1 MAAVPLTGAL
11 KGTPPTIFTGNRAES
26 EQFLRE
32 FRQWRRTNRNHELV
46 LSPYQRVGL
55 ALGLIRGPA
64 VNDWGDAAERAL
76 DAATT
81 RTTNPLAETDEAL
94 WTTFETDFKAAWT
107 DTLSKQNAY
116 QQLTTLV
123 MSGDDIDGYIATF
136 ERLAHVAEWHRDA
149 SGTVDVFR
157 RHLTS
162 PILRACLLR
171 TTPPETMTEWQ
182 TAARAEVQRA
192 RTLASCFP
200 SHGKRAARTP
210 DTGQYAPVIVAPP
223 PVAPTSDGVVPMD
236 IDAAYAPRIRTPQEL
251 TQQQKCRDEG
261 RCFKCF
267 QTGHVSKFCPKR
279 SAPVRVNTVSLSPAP
294 MPRTQPGT
302 ALVEINEATVRANL
316 LHLSHLQR
324 QNVIADLLLMGGD
337 DLSDDDNTAQI
348 NAARLSTPASTAS
361 RRTTFLRPATEDDS
375 SSDSDWHP
383 QYLSRN
389 ADLFGP
395 TDTGGDAHDGRMPRS
410 IVADDNKPNGGVK
423 SLISPVSSPA
433 SSIFNWLTPV
443 DEPPRP
449 DPREQNS
456 EPATATDEFDFEA
469 FYASYSDDNHLPQH
483 AVVSTAAAV
492 SPPANLEIAPPH
504 HQHHHQIFLSHA
516 LERPRDPD
524 QLAPAAQYIPGP
536 QNHVTPAPTPSPVA
550 SSPQDDFRVRLDADI
565 AAQGPALAAS
575 IDHARRVIARRRDR
589 AQYLTGLGH
598 RAHTTND
605 FRHWCAVL
613 AAIRYRNPDRPPDP
627 PVHDHPPDVGQN
639 YAHDDDYAEPDY

>member
-64 VNDWGDAAERAL
+64 VNDWGDAAERTL

-81 RTTNPLAETDEAL
+81 RTVNPLAETDEAL

-116 QQLTTLV
+116 QQLTALV

-136 ERLAHVAEWHRDA
+136 ERLAHVADWHREA

-157 RHLTS
+157 HHLTS

-200 SHGKRAARTP
+200 SHGKRATRTP
-210 DTGQYAPVIVAPP
+210 DIGQYAPVLVVPP

-236 IDAAYAPRIRTPQEL
+236 IDAAYVPRIRTPQEL
-251 TQQQKCRDEG
+251 AQQQKCRDEG

-267 QTGHVSKFCPKR
+267 RTGHVSKFCPKR
-279 SAPVRVNTVSLSPAP
+279 SAPAQANTVSMPPAP
-294 MPRTQPGT
+294 MPQTQPG
-302 ALVEINEATVRANL
+302 AAPVEINETTVRANL
-316 LHLSHLQR
+316 LHLSRLQR
-324 QNVIADLLLMGGD
+324 QNVIADLLLMEGD
-337 DLSDDDNTAQI
+337 DLSDDGSIVQI
-348 NAARLSTPASTAS
+348 NAACLSTPARAAS
-361 RRTTFLRPATEDDS
+361 RRTTFLRPAAEDDS
-375 SSDSDWHP
+375 SSGSDWHP
-383 QYLSRN
+383 QYLSRET
-389 ADLFGP
+389 DLFDL
-395 TDTGGDAHDGRMPRS
+395 TDTDGDAHVGHTPRS
-410 IVADDNKPNGGVK
+410 IVADDNTPNGGVK
-423 SLISPVSSPA
+423 SSISPVSSPA
-433 SSIFNWLTPV
+433 SPVFSFLTPV

-449 DPREQNS
+449 DLRRKTLETVNAA
-456 EPATATDEFDFEA
+456 EEFDFET
-469 FYASYSDDNHLPQH
+469 FYASYCDDNHLPQH
-483 AVVSTAAAV
+483 TIVSAAV
-492 SPPANLEIAPPH
+492 PVLPSADHEPARPRP
-504 HQHHHQIFLSHA
+504 QHHHQIFPSRA

-536 QNHVTPAPTPSPVA
+536 QNHVTPAPAPSPVA
-550 SSPQDDFRVRLDADI
+550 SSPQDDFRIRLDADI
-565 AAQGPALAAS
+565 AAQGPALTAS

-605 FRHWCAVL
+605 FRHWCAAL

-627 PVHDHPPDVGQN
+627 PVHDRPPDVGQN